1 VVLIQPTV
9 HDLDAM
15 GTNLMNRG
23 RRHAVVEAAAR
34 SVTEHLR
41 DSPVGERLQ
50 RLPAG
55 TPELVARPPGPPA
68 DWPDLRSAARRRGER
83 LTALHDGRPGQ
94 RPLAA

>member
-1 VVLIQPTV
+1 MLIQPTV

-23 RRHAVVEAAAR
+23 RRHEVIQTAVR

-41 DSPVGERLQ
+41 DSSVGERLQ

-55 TPELVARPPGPPA
+55 SPELVARPPGSPA
-68 DWPDLRSAARRRGER
+68 GWPDLESAARRRGER
-83 LTALHDGRPGQ
+83 VTARDARRPGQ
-94 RPLAA
+94 QPLAA